1 MIGSRGSGVRGPPCR
16 LLSRR
21 DEGALRGGAW
31 ADGSASPRSRREWRC
46 MDGCLD
52 VGWDGCCDGSPRE
65 AAGGGRAGKGK
76 KEEAS
81 RGRPPPRGGGYGEG
95 SGEGWE
101 EGGPGRA
108 ARGGGGFRGGGRGG
122 KGGGRPPPAP
132 PGREGEA
139 IEVPASPPPEGGP

>member
-21 DEGALRGGAW
+21 DEVALRGRAS

-65 AAGGGRAGKGK
+65 AAGGGGAGKG
-76 KEEAS
+76 ETGGGS
-81 RGRPPPRGGGYGEG
+81 RGRPPPRGGGYGG
-95 SGEGWE
+95 MSGEGWE
-101 EGGPGRA
+101 EARA
-108 ARGGGGFRGGGRGG
+108 
-122 KGGGRPPPAP
+122 GRP
-132 PGREGEA
+132 
-139 IEVPASPPPEGGP
+139 